1 MKRFLLFTLTF
12 TSSLGAPVSDLAFS
26 PDGSA
31 LVSTASRSIQVRSQ
45 DNGAVVETI
54 PLELPRVAALA
65 FDQHGR
71 LLAVAGGAPG
81 EFGRALIIDWASK
94 QTLQAFDQHKDLVTA
109 AAFSPGGSSL
119 GLASADHT
127 ASINSLGKT
136 NSPPIKLVG
145 HSAPVLDIAFDP
157 RGEII
162 LTASADRSIK
172 VWSTEGKLLRSLGNH
187 TEIVHK
193 LALRVTG
200 SGQLE
205 CASASDDET
214 VRIWH
219 PHTGR
224 MVRIVRGHNEP
235 VYSVAY
241 SADGTALFSAGKS
254 GLVRRIDVAS
264 DEILGEWKAHS
275 EPIFSLAVSPDGNT
289 LATGDWL
296 GGVRLWNTRKNSK
309 TFSR

>member
-1 MKRFLLFTLTF
+1 MKRLLLFTLTF
-12 TSSLGAPVSDLAFS
+12 SSSFSAPVSDLAFS
-26 PDGSA
+26 PDGSV
-31 LVSTASRSIQVRSQ
+31 LVSTASRSIQVRSR
-45 DNGAVVETI
+45 DNAVLETI

-71 LLAVAGGAPG
+71 LLAVGGGAPG
-81 EFGRALIIDWASK
+81 EFGRALIIDWASR
-94 QTLQAFDQHKDLVTA
+94 QTLQTFDQHKDLVTA
-109 AAFSPGGSSL
+109 AAFSPAGSSL
-119 GLASADHT
+119 ALASADHT
-127 ASINSLGKT
+127 ATIHSLEKT
-136 NSPPIKLVG
+136 ISPPVKLVG

-157 RGEII
+157 AGEII

-187 TEIVHK
+187 TEIVHQ
-193 LALRVTG
+193 LAVRLTG

-214 VRIWH
+214 VRIWQ
-219 PHTGR
+219 PLIGR
-224 MVRIVRGHNEP
+224 LVRIVRGHDEP
-235 VYSVAY
+235 VYSIAY

-254 GLVRRIDVAS
+254 GVVRRIDVAS
-264 DEILGEWKAHS
+264 DEILGERKAHS

-296 GGVRLWNTRKNSK
+296 GDVRMWNTQKNSK